1 MAIWLKL
8 LKTLTHTHTNK
19 SISLEVVQRR
29 QMVTGP
35 LSYWLLHILAAPT
48 LACWFTFL
56 APARV
61 CIARSR
67 FRGNT
72 RQTVTDHLPPD
83 CIFSVHR
90 FTSWWFTF
98 VHCSR
103 LNCTVFLMSANLKTL
118 SPVQWMMLNYQTIH
132 EKIWGDEGPPY
143 DIMEFGRNGCKKW
156 NNLLQSSKL
165 PVKSVRVNSMIIVGR
180 WRPTAPAGEISL
192 SNKKTW
198 NVHSLKNCLISVY
211 LQWSLWPLK
220 TDKIP
225 CNSPCKRGVVQQWR

>member
-1 MAIWLKL
+1 MLAGAHWWKNMAIWLKL

-56 APARV
+56 APAWV

-98 VHCSR
+98 VHCSWLKLHR
-103 LNCTVFLMSANLKTL
+103 VLNVSIFENPFSSAVDNVEL
-118 SPVQWMMLNYQTIH
+118 LNH
-132 EKIWGDEGPPY
+132 SWEDMRWWRAAIWYHG
-143 DIMEFGRNGCKKW
+143 IWTKW
-156 NNLLQSSKL
+156 
-165 PVKSVRVNSMIIVGR
+165 V
-180 WRPTAPAGEISL
+180 
-192 SNKKTW
+192 
-198 NVHSLKNCLISVY
+198 
-211 LQWSLWPLK
+211 
-220 TDKIP
+220 
-225 CNSPCKRGVVQQWR
+225 